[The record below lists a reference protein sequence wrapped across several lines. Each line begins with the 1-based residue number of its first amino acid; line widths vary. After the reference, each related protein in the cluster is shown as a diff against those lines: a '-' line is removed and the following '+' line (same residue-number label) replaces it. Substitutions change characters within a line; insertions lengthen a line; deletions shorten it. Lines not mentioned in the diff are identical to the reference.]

1 MSGFLM
7 LMDLPPE
14 VCGHV
19 AVAIRHY
26 RFTCIRN
33 NIRAPSHLVELEQL
47 LSQRAIARPEATE
60 LEQFASIAESEAMSP
75 LLLTAKQAARRL
87 LCSERTLQR
96 RVAAGQLAPVR
107 NGRIVRFRVTDI
119 DAVINETPRSS

>member
-1 MSGFLM
+1 M
-7 LMDLPPE
+7 LLDLPPE

-26 RFTCIRN
+26 RSTARRDG
-33 NIRAPSHLVELEQL
+33 RAVPAALTDLEGL
-47 LSQRAIARPEATE
+47 LSERAMTRPEPTE
-60 LEQFASIAESEAMSP
+60 LGQLESIAESEAMSP

-96 RVAAGQLAPVR
+96 RVAAGHLSPVR

-119 DAVINETPRSS
+119 DAAINETPRSS